1 MNKYELALV
10 VNAKLEEEERAAVVE
25 KAKGYVTRYGGT
37 VGEVEE
43 WGKKRL
49 AYEIHK
55 VPSAFYSQSQL
66 LPFPVHLPEDRSPFP
81 IVLQP
86 LPQYFLF
93 PPWKILLPYLPQ
105 EILPQHYLL
114 FHRHTRNPQSEIP

>member
-49 AYEIHK
+49 AYEIQHMRE
-55 VPSAFYSQSQL
+55 ACL
-66 LPFPVHLPEDRSPFP
+66 LYTSDAADD
-81 IVLQP
+81 
-86 LPQYFLF
+86 
-93 PPWKILLPYLPQ
+93 
-105 EILPQHYLL
+105 
-114 FHRHTRNPQSEIP
+114 

>member
-49 AYEIHK
+49 AYEIQHMRK
-55 VPSAFYSQSQL
+55 HITTLFSLKQTQQL
-66 LPFPVHLPEDRSPFP
+66 RQRSRA
-81 IVLQP
+81 ICVLWIT
-86 LPQYFLF
+86 Y
-93 PPWKILLPYLPQ
+93 
-105 EILPQHYLL
+105 
-114 FHRHTRNPQSEIP
+114 